1 MPYLTAFD
9 NTSDRCVSVRASV
22 TRLPG
27 VTLFLKGALLSLA
40 LKLNDSKQEKNMIM
54 ANILSHSLN
63 VYLDGCKVL
72 KLSYSYML
80 CSLRLC

>member
-40 LKLNDSKQEKNMIM
+40 LKFNDSKQEKNMIM
-54 ANILSHSLN
+54 ANIL
-63 VYLDGCKVL
+63 
-72 KLSYSYML
+72 
-80 CSLRLC
+80 